1 MVSLPAA
8 CDAGEVETT
17 PVKRTMFAPA
27 PDQLPEEIV
36 EVIDSAAGTVRIE
49 RVVSRGHTSPDGYWY
64 DQDEDEWVW
73 LLRGAA
79 RLEVE
84 LPHERQP
91 GAPINGMA
99 VREISLTEGD
109 YLLLPAHVRHRVGW
123 TAPATDTVWLAV
135 FLRRG

>member
-1 MVSLPAA
+1 MFEPPHVALP
-8 CDAGEVETT
+8 DELV
-17 PVKRTMFAPA
+17 
-27 PDQLPEEIV
+27 D
-36 EVIDSAAGTVRIE
+36 VIDGGRAIFRIE
-49 RVVSRGHTSPDGYWY
+49 RIVSRGHVSPPGFWY

-109 YLLLPAHVRHRVGW
+109 YLLLPAHVRHRVGVAAGGSGH
-123 TAPATDTVWLAV
+123 T
-135 FLRRG
+135 RGGGAGGH